1 MDKLHPQC
9 AKCGILR
16 CGSKD
21 MSMKVP
27 PSCPTEKYRHL
38 AGVTVEK
45 LKLPENRAVNKG
57 WLDVMSRILD
67 PERSKEK
74 NGWTRIDEIMQYARA
89 RGMKKL
95 GIATCYALLPESKSL
110 TEILENNGFTVVS
123 VACLCGELDPGEID
137 MPGNIIC
144 NPILQ
149 AEILDREK
157 TELNLMVGL
166 CVGHDILFLR
176 HIKGETTPF
185 VVKDR
190 ALGHN
195 PVAALYLNQNPFF
208 KDRFNKLKKED

>member
-1 MDKLHPQC
+1 MEKLHPQC
-9 AKCGILR
+9 AKCGVLR
-16 CGSKD
+16 CSSKD
-21 MSMKVP
+21 ANIPLP
-27 PSCPTEKYRHL
+27 PSCPTEKYRDL
-38 AGVTVEK
+38 IGETVEK
-45 LKLPENRAVNKG
+45 LNLPENRAVNKG

-74 NGWTRIDEIMQYARA
+74 NGWTRIDEIMQYAA
-89 RGMKKL
+89 SRGMKKL

-123 VACLCGELDPGEID
+123 VACLCGELDSGEIG

-157 TELNLMVGL
+157 TELNLMLGL

-176 HIKGETTPF
+176 YIKGETTPF
-185 VVKDR
+185 VVKDS

-208 KDRFNKLKKED
+208 KDRFKTMKFEK

>member
-1 MDKLHPQC
+1 MEKLHPQC
-9 AKCGILR
+9 AKCGVLR
-16 CGSKD
+16 CNSKD
-21 MSMKVP
+21 ANIPVP
-27 PSCPTEKYRHL
+27 PSCPTEKYRDL
-38 AGVTVEK
+38 IGETVEK
-45 LKLPENRAVNKG
+45 LNLPENRAVNKG

-74 NGWTRIDEIMQYARA
+74 NGWTRIDEIMQYAA
-89 RGMKKL
+89 SRGMKKL

-110 TEILENNGFTVVS
+110 TEILENNGFAVVS
-123 VACLCGELDPGEID
+123 VACLCGELDPGEIG

-157 TELNLMVGL
+157 TELNLMLGL

-208 KDRFNKLKKED
+208 KDRFKK